1 VGGKAENQ
9 RKTKE
14 KSNKIK
20 CFGWISEPQKRLCIH
35 LSILKTETYLG
46 GGVGGGAVVGGS
58 MPATTSQ
65 RIPLLVAQFRS
76 IHFHSWLESN
86 AAQFSTP

>member
-1 VGGKAENQ
+1 M
-9 RKTKE
+9 
-14 KSNKIK
+14 
-20 CFGWISEPQKRLCIH
+20 CFGWISELQKGLCSVHTPQH
-35 LSILKTETYLG
+35 FENGNNYLG